1 MPKLDGGIIRTASDP
16 YVKARLASST
26 ELLDV
31 IEDSCRSST
40 IMDNSNPVWN
50 ETFVMASTCADP
62 VLVLGVWDWDDGAPE
77 DDDFIGE
84 AVLHLGQFLDGGKVT
99 LSLGLEAHRPMYSS
113 AAVFNIVDRDGVPT
127 GASEVRGTSGSLEV
141 AVSFTSTT
149 IGDTCRLGL
158 RDLSERGVT
167 KFAFGLHTHAVLIL
181 DAVLATPNLVY
192 SDIRRL
198 AGKVTQF
205 YAEKMAVL
213 QPAMLDMV
221 VFIPFA
227 GMLWESFVLEV
238 WNRIFVSDQQT
249 NAIVRRVAKREPGR
263 RRRSFFKRL
272 FNSDKKN
279 KYALTAPQF
288 ILLTHL
294 FNTMRQRFRNDW
306 GVIDGSSGVLPELLR
321 SGHVDTTAELEA
333 KRDAVEAEA
342 QAGSVDARYFTNASG
357 FKVIHYKTLL
367 WHRSFHYDSYEELL
381 AQARGSEGANATPAR
396 AGSKGKQA
404 PAADIFADDS
414 SEEA

>member
-1 MPKLDGGIIRTASDP
+1 MTWWL
-16 YVKARLASST
+16 
-26 ELLDV
+26 
-31 IEDSCRSST
+31 C
-40 IMDNSNPVWN
+40 
-50 ETFVMASTCADP
+50 
-62 VLVLGVWDWDDGAPE
+62 DWRA
-77 DDDFIGE
+77 
-84 AVLHLGQFLDGGKVT
+84 Q
-99 LSLGLEAHRPMYSS
+99 
-113 AAVFNIVDRDGVPT
+113 
-127 GASEVRGTSGSLEV
+127 
-141 AVSFTSTT
+141 
-149 IGDTCRLGL
+149 
-158 RDLSERGVT
+158 
-167 KFAFGLHTHAVLIL
+167 HTHAVLIL

-205 YAEKMAVL
+205 YAVRCGPRHDGGCRRHCWLTMGVGVGVQEKMAVL

-321 SGHVDTTAELEA
+321 RCVCFTMCCVGRCADSNSFTVCVQWPRGHNCRVGGEARCSGGRGMGLPCCSLLWVRHSYRAPINPPQ
-333 KRDAVEAEA
+333 A

>member
-1 MPKLDGGIIRTASDP
+1 MTWWL
-16 YVKARLASST
+16 
-26 ELLDV
+26 
-31 IEDSCRSST
+31 C
-40 IMDNSNPVWN
+40 
-50 ETFVMASTCADP
+50 
-62 VLVLGVWDWDDGAPE
+62 DWRA
-77 DDDFIGE
+77 
-84 AVLHLGQFLDGGKVT
+84 Q
-99 LSLGLEAHRPMYSS
+99 
-113 AAVFNIVDRDGVPT
+113 
-127 GASEVRGTSGSLEV
+127 
-141 AVSFTSTT
+141 
-149 IGDTCRLGL
+149 
-158 RDLSERGVT
+158 
-167 KFAFGLHTHAVLIL
+167 HTHAVLIL

-205 YAEKMAVL
+205 YAVRCVPRHDSGRHRHCWLTMGVGVGVQEKMAVL

-321 SGHVDTTAELEA
+321 RCVCFTMCCVGRCADSNSFTVCVQWPCGHNCRVGGEARCSGGRGMDLPCCSLLWVGTLIVLLSIHPRHKLGVWMPGTLPTHQDSRSSTTKHCCGTAPFTTTATRSSSRRHVAA
-333 KRDAVEAEA
+333 KGPTLRQHVLVRKASKRLRQTSLRTTA
-342 QAGSVDARYFTNASG
+342 ARRRS
-357 FKVIHYKTLL
+357 LL
-367 WHRSFHYDSYEELL
+367 LR
-381 AQARGSEGANATPAR
+381 QNC
-396 AGSKGKQA
+396 
-404 PAADIFADDS
+404 
-414 SEEA
+414 